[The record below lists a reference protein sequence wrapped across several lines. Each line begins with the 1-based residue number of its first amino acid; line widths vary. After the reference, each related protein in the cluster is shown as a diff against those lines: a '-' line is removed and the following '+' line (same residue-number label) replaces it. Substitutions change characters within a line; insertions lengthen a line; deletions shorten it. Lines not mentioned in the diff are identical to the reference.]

1 MVRKICIYT
10 TEEVKCL
17 SPKIKHIVHEVA
29 RPDKTVPDTD
39 IGTEEQSSNAGPS
52 C

>member
-1 MVRKICIYT
+1 MARKICIYT

-17 SPKIKHIVHEVA
+17 SPKIKHLVSEEA
-29 RPDKTVPDTD
+29 RPDKIVPDAD